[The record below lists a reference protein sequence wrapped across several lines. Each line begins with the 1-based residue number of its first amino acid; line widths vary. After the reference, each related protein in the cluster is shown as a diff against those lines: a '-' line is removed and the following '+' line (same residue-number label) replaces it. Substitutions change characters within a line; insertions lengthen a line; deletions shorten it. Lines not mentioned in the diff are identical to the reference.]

1 MKRNSAIA
9 VGAGVIAAA
18 VLLSGCSSGGGTT
31 ASTAMVSQADITK
44 AMNTPTT
51 LTFWSFAPG
60 MAPEI
65 AAFEKKYPKIKVD
78 LVNAGQSA
86 AEYTKLD
93 AALTAGKGAPDVA
106 QLEYSEVPSF
116 TVTNSVVNLAPYG
129 AASLKDQYTP
139 AAWSYGTSGADVWGI
154 PQDFGPMGFIYRND
168 ILAKAG
174 ITTAPATWAQFATD
188 AAAVKSKTGSY
199 LANFNPTDSPQ
210 VLGLIQQAGGIPFAY
225 NGKKTV
231 TVDLESPQVKEVSD
245 YLTKIIQSGDV
256 SVDPGWTDDWFQ
268 SVANGRY
275 AGWVVGAWGPDDLS
289 GTAANTSGKWTA
301 APMPQWTAGQNV
313 GGDWGGS
320 VDSVIK
326 GTSHPIQAYEFIKYL
341 NNDSSSATELAMNPK
356 SLLFPT
362 KTSVLADPAFASQ
375 KVAFFGGQE
384 TNTTFSDI
392 AKTVP
397 TGFGYLPYMDY
408 ATSDYIN
415 TVGAAITAKTDIY
428 TAMKKWQND
437 LVAYGKKQGFT
448 VNAK

>member
-1 MKRNSAIA
+1 
-9 VGAGVIAAA
+9 
-18 VLLSGCSSGGGTT
+18 
-31 ASTAMVSQADITK
+31 
-44 AMNTPTT
+44 
-51 LTFWSFAPG
+51 
-60 MAPEI
+60 
-65 AAFEKKYPKIKVD
+65 
-78 LVNAGQSA
+78 
-86 AEYTKLD
+86 
-93 AALTAGKGAPDVA
+93 
-106 QLEYSEVPSF
+106 
-116 TVTNSVVNLAPYG
+116 
-129 AASLKDQYTP
+129 
-139 AAWSYGTSGADVWGI
+139 
-154 PQDFGPMGFIYRND
+154 
-168 ILAKAG
+168 
-174 ITTAPATWAQFATD
+174 
-188 AAAVKSKTGSY
+188 
-199 LANFNPTDSPQ
+199 
-210 VLGLIQQAGGIPFAY
+210 
-225 NGKKTV
+225 
-231 TVDLESPQVKEVSD
+231 
-245 YLTKIIQSGDV
+245 
-256 SVDPGWTDDWFQ
+256 
-268 SVANGRY
+268 
-275 AGWVVGAWGPDDLS
+275 
-289 GTAANTSGKWTA
+289 
-301 APMPQWTAGQNV
+301 MPQWTAGQNV

-341 NNDSSSATELAMNPK
+341 NNDSSSATEMAMNPK